1 MFFDEVSFFLLIF
14 SHFLTLGVKIAGSF
28 YDCRSVGV
36 VLLPIAWTTTTAR
49 PAPAPSV
56 YLNLHSSPSPF
67 VVDLMMH
74 SSPSPFVVDLIITG
88 CACCLLSVLFL
99 TFRSNNLFDIL

>member
-1 MFFDEVSFFLLIF
+1 MFFDEVSFFLLIL

-28 YDCRSVGV
+28 YDFRSIGV

-67 VVDLMMH
+67 L
-74 SSPSPFVVDLIITG
+74 VDLIITV

-99 TFRSNNLFDIL
+99 TFRYNNLFDIL